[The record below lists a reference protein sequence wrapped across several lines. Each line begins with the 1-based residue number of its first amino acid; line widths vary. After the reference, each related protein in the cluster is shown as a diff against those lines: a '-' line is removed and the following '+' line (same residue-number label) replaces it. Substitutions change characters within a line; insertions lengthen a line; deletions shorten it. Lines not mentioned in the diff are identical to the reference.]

1 MQFKFATYVF
11 SFLVNKCRAATF
23 PAVAGTPA
31 LSKIRKAFSLAW
43 QNLQTA
49 CSGLMKFLSGMVWL
63 GEVCRDFTVFTETS
77 AQCAAKGA
85 LHSDLLKI

>member
-11 SFLVNKCRAATF
+11 SFLVNKRRAATF

-63 GEVCRDFTVFTETS
+63 GEVCRDFTVFT
-77 AQCAAKGA
+77 
-85 LHSDLLKI
+85 